1 MTRFLFLNCSSKK
14 RLVAAIC
21 GIGRAGS
28 IHLSNCIQNCMVKL
42 KYLVDLDVEKIQN
55 IKVEFYLEDVIVLQV
70 DQFYKVLGKKYYL
83 SFDNCL

>member
-1 MTRFLFLNCSSKK
+1 
-14 RLVAAIC
+14 
-21 GIGRAGS
+21 
-28 IHLSNCIQNCMVKL
+28 MVKL

-55 IKVEFYLEDVIVLQV
+55 IKDELYLEDAIVLQV

>member
-1 MTRFLFLNCSSKK
+1 
-14 RLVAAIC
+14 
-21 GIGRAGS
+21 
-28 IHLSNCIQNCMVKL
+28 MVKL

-83 SFDNCL
+83 